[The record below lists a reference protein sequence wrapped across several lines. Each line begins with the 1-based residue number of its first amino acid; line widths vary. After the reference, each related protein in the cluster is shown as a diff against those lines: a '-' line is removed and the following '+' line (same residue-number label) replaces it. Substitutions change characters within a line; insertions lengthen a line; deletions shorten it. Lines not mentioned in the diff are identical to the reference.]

1 VTTRSRSRR
10 IGETVGGDGN
20 PAGTVPSRT
29 PRHDE
34 ESSQGGRVYSGLVK
48 NDDGENT
55 YTGIAILFDS
65 VLEDYLR
72 PESAQREFDEA
83 INSGARAHAV
93 LDGEEI
99 VITRAEVRVM
109 P

>member
-1 VTTRSRSRR
+1 MNDNGSTTE
-10 IGETVGGDGN
+10 I
-20 PAGTVPSRT
+20 VPSDT
-29 PRHDE
+29 PRDDE
-34 ESSQGGRVYSGLVK
+34 DSSQSGRVYSGLIK

-72 PESAQREFDEA
+72 PESPQREFDEA
-83 INSGARAHAV
+83 INSGTRAHGV

-99 VITRAEVRVM
+99 AITRVEVRVM